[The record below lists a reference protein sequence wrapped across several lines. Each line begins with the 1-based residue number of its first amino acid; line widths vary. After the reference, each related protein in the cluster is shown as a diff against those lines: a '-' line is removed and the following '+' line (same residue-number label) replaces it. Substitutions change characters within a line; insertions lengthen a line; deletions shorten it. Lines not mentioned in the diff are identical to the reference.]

1 MNRFAFVGG
10 VMSLIMIC
18 FLWLLMSLENLDLFL
33 NFSLI
38 FIAFLTFFQIKK
50 GGILAPSTIV
60 FVTALPYLLTA
71 IYNSYIYKNYSFFL
85 EKTNASLI
93 LYSFIFFGS
102 FIFFDSNLSR
112 VKTFELNF
120 TKKFSS
126 NIIFLIYTI
135 LVFIYIVIVSISF
148 SLDIGAV
155 SRADIYKT
163 KSTFFDVYK
172 LFVYSFSI
180 FYVWFII
187 FIDQK
192 NGKYLSFWL
201 LPLILF
207 SATDILILGDRKLA
221 VLLFIICAYIIN
233 VKRRINP
240 IYISYGFLFALVMWI
255 YGYLRNSS
263 ISQWGRILSE
273 LDYSTAFS
281 PDKSE
286 FGAFSIIWNDYF
298 SKYSSVQM
306 HPTYL
311 EVFTQLIPT
320 SIFPNRPISPSVN
333 FVKEFYPDIYNSGGG
348 LAFNA
353 ILESMMNFNILGPI
367 VFAFLLVF
375 FSKFYNKSSFGV
387 LLGTIYIFCFSFTLR
402 NDMISNL
409 RTFFIVSFV
418 VFVSILIFCRVRK
431 LRAGGN

>member
-1 MNRFAFVGG
+1 MNRFAFIWG
-10 VMSLIMIC
+10 VISLVMIC
-18 FLWLLMSLENLDLFL
+18 VLWLLISLDSLDLFL
-33 NFSLI
+33 NFALI
-38 FIAFLTFFQIKK
+38 FIALLTFFQIKK
-50 GGILAPSTIV
+50 SGILAPSTIV
-60 FVTALPYLLTA
+60 FVTALPYFLTA
-71 IYNSYIYKNYSFFL
+71 IYNSFIYKDYSFFL

-102 FIFFDSNLSR
+102 FIFFDSYLNR
-112 VKTFELNF
+112 IKTIELDF
-120 TKKFSS
+120 RKK
-126 NIIFLIYTI
+126 IKPTIVFLIYGVI
-135 LVFIYIVIVSISF
+135 VLIYITMVSMSF

-155 SRADIYKT
+155 TRADIYKS

-172 LFVYSFSI
+172 LFVYSFSV
-180 FYVWFII
+180 FYIWFVICI
-187 FIDQK
+187 EEK
-192 NGKYLSFWL
+192 KGKFLFFWL

-221 VLLFIICAYIIN
+221 ILLFIICAYTIN

-240 IYISYGFLFALVMWI
+240 VYIGYGFIFALLMWL
-255 YGYLRNSS
+255 YGYLRNTSV
-263 ISQWGRILSE
+263 SQWGNILSE
-273 LDYSTAFS
+273 LDYGTAFS

-311 EVFTQLIPT
+311 ETFAQIVPT
-320 SIFPNRPISPSVN
+320 FIFPNRPISPSVN
-333 FVKEFYPDIYNSGGG
+333 FVKEFYPDIYSSGGG

-353 ILESMMNFNILGPI
+353 ILESMMNFNILGPV

-402 NDMISNL
+402 NDMISNF
-409 RTFFIVSFV
+409 RTFFILSV
-418 VFVSILIFCRVRK
+418 VVLVSILVFCRVGK